1 MLYCLLI
8 FSKCT
13 FQNIL
18 SGIPSECQ
26 TGLIQ
31 IRPHILVGPDLG
43 PSCLQR
49 LSADDT
55 SRQRVNTVL
64 VYCSMVY
71 MKSPP
76 DQAENKG
83 KKRKTD
89 RRKSEAQRNLKLVQ
103 ERR

>member
-1 MLYCLLI
+1 MP
-8 FSKCT
+8 
-13 FQNIL
+13 L
-18 SGIPSECQ
+18 SAVFFKMNFFKKFFPEYHQCQ

-31 IRPHILVGPDLG
+31 IRPQILVGPNLC
-43 PSCLQR
+43 PSRLQR

-55 SRQRVNTVL
+55 SRQSVNTVL
-64 VYCSMVY
+64 VNCSMVY

-76 DQAENKG
+76 DPAENKG